1 MADGILMRMKADAS
15 QAIGELKKLG
25 GANRELTGGEKKL
38 MGALAGVAAATAY
51 AMKQAI
57 NYGDWLE
64 KTSQKVGV
72 STETLS
78 AYKLG
83 AELAGTS
90 QEGLVSGLQRLQKNM
105 GAALRSPTS
114 AAAVAFKNLGVAFQ
128 NADGSFR
135 DVGEM
140 LPEISDKMA
149 GMADGTMKTQ
159 IAMDLMGRQG
169 AELIPFLNQG
179 ADALEAMRQESEE
192 LGVVWTQE
200 DALAAA
206 EFNDAVTRLKATL
219 DGMVQRAT
227 KFYLPAMLD
236 FANGAV
242 LAARAVL
249 RLDLEERRRA
259 KGLDDTRGIL
269 NDYVDKTDAYTRI
282 LETTLAAEKKME
294 SRVWTD
300 ALYKDMQIVAAA
312 AMEVGIY
319 KDATGELAEARD
331 KVGSAIMSEALQQDA
346 GQSRIWREENDK
358 AILTLFRHA
367 QGLDD
372 VNQIL
377 KERKARFKELRA
389 EMAGEA
395 GILSKSAMTL
405 KELAETRGKDSEAT
419 EGQAKAAKKA
429 KKGMTEAEK
438 AAAQLG
444 RALELSSGEVVNLQR
459 AMELMGMKGEE
470 AIRTR
475 AIHAISDLETE
486 MGRVKAAATAAN
498 QALTDALTKS
508 LEDQVALTR
517 EAADKEIEIFREK
530 EAMKTSEGEK
540 SSESRVMTEEESVS
554 AAIGSMQGSMTAF
567 QDFSAM
573 TAQIVSD
580 VYGEGSKEAQDALK
594 ALFVVNKSV
603 ALANAIVNTAL
614 SITNAL
620 TIMPTPLGIAMA
632 VVAGIA
638 GAVQIAAIVG
648 TTIAGLADAGIP
660 PDALRRAGLNQH
672 SLIAMRND
680 EMVLDPTG
688 TRHISEMLEMQK
700 NGAMGQMAEV
710 STVIEIDGHVL
721 GEVVDRHLIRS
732 AERGHAYGSR
742 IRYGERMR

>member
-1 MADGILMRMKADAS
+1 MADGILMRMRADAS

-25 GANRELTGGEKKL
+25 GANRELTGREKKL

-78 AYKLG
+78 AYKIG

-135 DVGEM
+135 DVDEM
-140 LPEISDKMA
+140 LPEIADKMSH
-149 GMADGTMKTQ
+149 MADGTMKTQ

-200 DALAAA
+200 DAVAAA
-206 EFNDAVTRLKATL
+206 EFNDAITRLKATL

-242 LAARAVL
+242 IAARAVL

-259 KGLDDTRGIL
+259 KGLDDSRGIL
-269 NDYVDKTDAYTRI
+269 NDYVEKTDAYTRI
-282 LETTLAAEKKME
+282 LETTAEAEKKMAT
-294 SRVWTD
+294 RVWTD

-312 AMEVGIY
+312 AMEVGLY
-319 KDATGELAEARD
+319 EDATGELAEARD
-331 KVGSAIMSEALQQDA
+331 KVGTMIMAEALQHDT
-346 GQSRIWREENDK
+346 GQSRIWRQENEK

-372 VNQIL
+372 VNQII
-377 KERKARFKELRA
+377 KERKARFKEIRGEL
-389 EMAGEA
+389 AGEA

-405 KELAETRGKDSEAT
+405 KELAATRAKDSKAT
-419 EGQAKAAKKA
+419 EGQVKATKKA
-429 KKGMTEAEK
+429 KTGMTEAEK

-444 RALELSSGEVVNLQR
+444 RALELSSGEVVNLER
-459 AMELMGMKGEE
+459 AMQLMGKKGEE

-475 AIHAISDLETE
+475 AIHAISDLEE
-486 MGRVKAAATAAN
+486 ELGRVKAAATSAN

-508 LEDQVALTR
+508 LEDQIRLTKD
-517 EAADKEIEIFREK
+517 AADKEIEIFREK
-530 EAMKTSEGEK
+530 EEKKTEGTK
-540 SSESRVMTEEESVS
+540 KGTKKRVITEEEARDMTITSMM
-554 AAIGSMQGSMTAF
+554 GSMGAF
-567 QDFSAM
+567 QDFASM
-573 TAQIVSD
+573 TAGLVSD
-580 VYGEGSKEAQDALK
+580 VYGEGSQEAQDAMK

-603 ALANAIVNTAL
+603 ALANAIVNTA
-614 SITNAL
+614 SAITSAL
-620 TIMPTPLGIAMA
+620 ATPPAPLGIALA

-638 GAVQIAAIVG
+638 GAAQIAAIVA
-648 TTIAGLADAGIP
+648 TTVAGLADAGLP
-660 PDALRRAGLNQH
+660 PGALRAAGLNQH

-680 EMVLDPTG
+680 EMVLDPVG

-710 STVIEIDGHVL
+710 STVVEIDGHVL
-721 GEVVDRHLIRS
+721 GQVVDRHLIRS